1 MELANDGCNDEFM
14 VIVLKIAV
22 ITTVVLMIVMAV
34 VVMVTRSW

>member
-1 MELANDGCNDEFM
+1 MELASDGCNDESMVM
-14 VIVLKIAV
+14 VIKIAV